1 MSRQARRAKERR
13 RGGLARNRRAQQRKT
28 FIFWGGLAILVIAAI
43 IAIVATKHQTPEAIK
58 NSSDSAKKLLTGP
71 AGPEGIPM
79 EIGAPLGST
88 LGATGQ
94 AVDGI
99 QCQPNEQ
106 VVYHIHAHL
115 SMFVNGTMRP
125 LPPGIGIVQPQ
136 PDTSSSLPFFNAT
149 SCYYWMHVHAQD
161 GVIHVESPTQ
171 TTYTLGQ
178 FFDLWQEQLSKTQLA
193 TAKGKLTVYV
203 NGKRFTG
210 DPRSIALKSRED
222 IQIDVGKVVPPEKVN
237 WSPSHL

>member
-1 MSRQARRAKERR
+1 MSRQARRAKQRR
-13 RGGLARNRRAQQRKT
+13 RGALSRKTQQRKT
-28 FIFWGGLAILVIAAI
+28 ILFWVTLGILVVAAG

-58 NSSDSAKKLLTGP
+58 NSTDSAKKVLAGP
-71 AGPEGIPM
+71 AGPEAIPL
-79 EIGAPLGST
+79 EIGEPLAPLAT
-88 LGATGQ
+88 TAGAP
-94 AVDGI
+94 VDSI

-115 SMFVNGTMRP
+115 TMFVNGALRA

-136 PDTSSSLPFFNAT
+136 PDTSSSLPFYNAT

-171 TTYTLGQ
+171 STYTLGQ
-178 FFDLWQEQLSKTQLA
+178 FFDLWNQPLSKTRLA

-203 NGKRFTG
+203 NGKRYNG

-222 IQIDVGKVVPPEKVN
+222 IQIDVGKVVPPEKVD
-237 WSPSHL
+237 WAPSHL